1 MDNPTAVEFH
11 FPCHGLVRIIPGR
24 PPDNIILEAFDFSFG
39 VLGFEL
45 VSVDVQFVPTR
56 HIKSVLINLFTT
68 LKLRL

>member
-1 MDNPTAVEFH
+1 MDNPTAIEFH
-11 FPCHGLVRIIPGR
+11 FPCHGLVGIIPGR

-56 HIKSVLINLFTT
+56 DIKSVLINLFTT
-68 LKLRL
+68 IKLRL